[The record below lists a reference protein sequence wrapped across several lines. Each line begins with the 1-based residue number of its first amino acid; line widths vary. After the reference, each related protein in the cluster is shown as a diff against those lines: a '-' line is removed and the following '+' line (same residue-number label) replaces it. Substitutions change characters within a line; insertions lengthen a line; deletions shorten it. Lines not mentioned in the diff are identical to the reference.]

1 MSARETVTP
10 ATGKNTSSRA
20 ATRQSREQSR
30 ARIVAAAIELLRE
43 RSYPDLSVGEVMERA
58 GSERTI
64 FYRHFDDLGDL
75 LLRAGRE
82 SIEALYTT
90 EIDLGATR
98 DGSGTRPGA
107 IRDAIRPVVAFYE
120 HHGAL
125 LRALEEAAV
134 SDERIAGIETYA
146 KSYTRLSPALANELA
161 MKALDVE
168 ARRIALKRTYY
179 TKLAAA
185 VSPLTAAKAL
195 QMENQIQLIVD
206 LQIAASLPVL
216 K

>member
-1 MSARETVTP
+1 MTTSRHPVLWAAVFAFVITAPAAAQQPTPAATLPREEARERNLNAYV
-10 ATGKNTSSRA
+10 
-20 ATRQSREQSR
+20 
-30 ARIVAAAIELLRE
+30 ELLR
-43 RSYPDLSVGEVMERA
+43 SA
-58 GSERTI
+58 
-64 FYRHFDDLGDL
+64 
-75 LLRAGRE
+75 LRAQKVAVITELMQLTETEDKAFWPIYRE
-82 SIEALYTT
+82 YDFELSK
-90 EIDLGATR
+90 
-98 DGSGTRPGA
+98 
-107 IRDAIRPVVAFYE
+107 VN
-120 HHGAL
+120 
-125 LRALEEAAV
+125 
-134 SDERIAGIETYA
+134 DERIAGIETYA

>member
-1 MSARETVTP
+1 MTTSRHGVLWAAVFALGVTAPAAAQLPVPAATLPREEARERNLNAYV
-10 ATGKNTSSRA
+10 
-20 ATRQSREQSR
+20 
-30 ARIVAAAIELLRE
+30 ELLR
-43 RSYPDLSVGEVMERA
+43 SD
-58 GSERTI
+58 
-64 FYRHFDDLGDL
+64 
-75 LLRAGRE
+75 LRAQKVAVITELMQLTETEDKAFWPIYRE
-82 SIEALYTT
+82 YDFELSK
-90 EIDLGATR
+90 
-98 DGSGTRPGA
+98 
-107 IRDAIRPVVAFYE
+107 VN
-120 HHGAL
+120 
-125 LRALEEAAV
+125 
-134 SDERIAGIETYA
+134 DERIAGIETYA

-168 ARRIALKRTYY
+168 ARRLALKRTYY